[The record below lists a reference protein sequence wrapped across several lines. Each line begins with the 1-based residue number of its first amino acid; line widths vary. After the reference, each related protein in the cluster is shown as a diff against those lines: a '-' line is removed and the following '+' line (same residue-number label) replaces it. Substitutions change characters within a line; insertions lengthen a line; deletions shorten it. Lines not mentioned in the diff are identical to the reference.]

1 MGDRTLYVPSHLGRN
16 VLPNLPF
23 FHKLLR
29 YAQRKPSRTA
39 VRDINA
45 GLEKTYHDVLSDA
58 LALRVELEKMM
69 SQKTRRDLSEDKE
82 VYIGLLAP
90 GGYEYTVGFIAILA
104 MGAAVVPMG
113 ELDPGCDTKIKLTLY
128 SCWSTGRGSFL
139 LSPQGPMCGFGGQ
152 HYKRSARPVHRSI
165 HGGEEKL
172 PHSLS
177 IPHRIVLPLY
187 THLGGGC
194 HYLVKPNA

>member
-1 MGDRTLYVPSHLGRN
+1 VGNN

-29 YAQRKPSRTA
+29 YALRKPSRTA
-39 VRDINA
+39 VRDVNA

-58 LALRVELEKMM
+58 LALRVELVKIL
-69 SQKTRRDLSEDKE
+69 SQKTLRDLSEDKE

-113 ELDPGCDTKIKLTLY
+113 EFVF
-128 SCWSTGRGSFL
+128 GRNE
-139 LSPQGPMCGFGGQ
+139 
-152 HYKRSARPVHRSI
+152 RR
-165 HGGEEKL
+165 
-172 PHSLS
+172 
-177 IPHRIVLPLY
+177 
-187 THLGGGC
+187 
-194 HYLVKPNA
+194 N

>member
-1 MGDRTLYVPSHLGRN
+1 MGDRTLYVPSHWGRN

-29 YAQRKPSRTA
+29 YSQRKPSRTA
-39 VRDINA
+39 VRDVNA

-58 LALRVELEKMM
+58 LALRAELEKTL
-69 SQKTRRDLSEDKE
+69 SQKTLRDLSEDKE

-113 ELDPGCDTKIKLTLY
+113 EFN
-128 SCWSTGRGSFL
+128 SGRNNE
-139 LSPQGPMCGFGGQ
+139 
-152 HYKRSARPVHRSI
+152 R
-165 HGGEEKL
+165 
-172 PHSLS
+172 HS
-177 IPHRIVLPLY
+177 
-187 THLGGGC
+187 
-194 HYLVKPNA
+194 